1 MRVIAQYVPAET
13 PPLVRFWI
21 HGAPHRRMMRLDDGR
36 VNFVLITAY
45 RAMLVAACRKIGLH
59 TPIDHPIDLS
69 VVFVDPTSPDLGN
82 LYLALE
88 MSMDGGKLHRDSV
101 LMDDSLVHGVRM
113 MKLSPNVRV
122 EREVTIIPLRAVI
135 DNLTGGHREHGDRLH
150 IGTIPSLM

>member
-1 MRVIAQYVPAET
+1 MRVIAQYMPAET

-36 VNFVLITAY
+36 VNMPMIRAY
-45 RAMLVAACRKIGLH
+45 RSMLVAACHKIGLT

-88 MSMDGGKLHRDSV
+88 MSLDGGKLDRDSV

-122 EREVTIIPLRAVI
+122 EREATIVPLRAAV
-135 DNLTGGHREHGDRLH
+135 TGAAAVAG
-150 IGTIPSLM
+150 